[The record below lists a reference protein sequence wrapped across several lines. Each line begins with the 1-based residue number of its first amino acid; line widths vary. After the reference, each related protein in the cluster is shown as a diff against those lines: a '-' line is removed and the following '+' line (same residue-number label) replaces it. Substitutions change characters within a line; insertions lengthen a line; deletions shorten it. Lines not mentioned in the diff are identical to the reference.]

1 MSLRKLIDGAL
12 YALLWLCGGIA
23 VAFLLLIL
31 IYVLSQGI
39 PNINWTLLSTVYKPG
54 LGQTGIREIIVGTLA
69 MIGLTLL
76 IAVPVGVLAAIYMA
90 EYAKKGRILTTIRF
104 CVESLAGMPSI
115 LYGRFGDTF
124 FVVQLKFGFSLVA
137 SPLTLPMQ
145 VLPVIIRST
154 EEALFTVPDS
164 YREGSLALGASKL
177 ATLFRVVLPSAIPG
191 ILSAIILSMGRVMG
205 ETAAVYYTA
214 GTLARTPA
222 SITAATRSLAVHLYL
237 LVKEGLN
244 TGEAFA
250 TATILI
256 VIIVGLN
263 ALADFIAKRLSR
275 KLTGGN

>member
-1 MSLRKLIDGAL
+1 MKRSEVNAALRELEAMCEKYCCYLPPFCHFTPEQWQDIGHEYDEVRDCMLGWDITD
-12 YALLWLCGGIA
+12 Y
-23 VAFLLLIL
+23 
-31 IYVLSQGI
+31 
-39 PNINWTLLSTVYKPG
+39 G
-54 LGQTGIREIIVGTLA
+54 LGN
-69 MIGLTLL
+69 
-76 IAVPVGVLAAIYMA
+76 
-90 EYAKKGRILTTIRF
+90 F
-104 CVESLAGMPSI
+104 
-115 LYGRFGDTF
+115 D
-124 FVVQLKFGFSLVA
+124 KFGFSLIA
-137 SPLTLPMQ
+137 SALTLSIM

-222 SITAATRSLAVHLYL
+222 SITSSTRSLAVHLYL

>member
-31 IYVLSQGI
+31 IYVISRGI
-39 PNINWTLLSTVYKPG
+39 PNINWTFLSTVYKPG
-54 LGQTGIREIIVGTLA
+54 LDQTGIREIIVGTLA

-104 CVESLAGMPSI
+104 CVESLAGIPSI
-115 LYGRFGDTF
+115 LYGLFGYTF
-124 FVVQLKFGFSLVA
+124 FVVQLKFGFSLIA
-137 SPLTLPMQ
+137 SALTLSIM

-177 ATLFRVVLPSAIPG
+177 ATLFRVVLPSAI
-191 ILSAIILSMGRVMG
+191 ILPMGRVMG

-222 SITAATRSLAVHLYL
+222 SITSSTRSLAVHLYL